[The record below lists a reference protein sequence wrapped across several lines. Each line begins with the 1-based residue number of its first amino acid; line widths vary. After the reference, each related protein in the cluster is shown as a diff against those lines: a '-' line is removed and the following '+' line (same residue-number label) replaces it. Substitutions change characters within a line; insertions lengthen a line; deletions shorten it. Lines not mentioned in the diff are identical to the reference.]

1 MIVNHL
7 EPKCFSPINAITIPR
22 RGISRR
28 WHLPKVRKSSEDKRV
43 CTCGTGTCV
52 KLIRAVVALRL
63 LLLLLLLGLRHGRER
78 SSSFGKAER
87 SEA

>member
-1 MIVNHL
+1 MR
-7 EPKCFSPINAITIPR
+7 FATSAILR
-22 RGISRR
+22 RRSSRR

-63 LLLLLLLGLRHGRER
+63 LLLLLLLLGLRHGRER

>member
-1 MIVNHL
+1 MQ
-7 EPKCFSPINAITIPR
+7 FATNAILR

-63 LLLLLLLGLRHGRER
+63 LLLLLLLLGLRHGRER